1 MLKIILLSALA
12 IGVTMLVIRKVP
24 SLRVYAQ
31 RLLQNPID
39 IAILLRG
46 LMLLI
51 RLLIFRWSKKAVSP
65 EEYPENHCLESFY
78 G

>member
-1 MLKIILLSALA
+1 MLRIILLSTLA
-12 IGVTMLVIRKVP
+12 AGVSILVIRKVP
-24 SLRVYAQ
+24 SLRFYAQ

-39 IAILLRG
+39 RAILWRG

-51 RLLIFRWSKKAVSP
+51 RLLIFGWSKKAVSP